1 MKEKTF
7 NRLIYSIMIL
17 GLIMMLTGIG
27 LATFTNIAS
36 GGGFMFLALL
46 IAVGMLLLAPSK
58 MYLTF
63 QMMRKND
70 EKLQKKN
77 VALQASKQDKRVTT
91 EK

>member
-7 NRLIYSIMIL
+7 NRIIYGVMIL

-27 LATFTNIAS
+27 LATFTNLVS

-58 MYLTF
+58 IYLTF

-70 EKLQKKN
+70 EILQKEN
-77 VALQASKQDKRVTT
+77 VKQQAK
-91 EK
+91 

>member
-7 NRLIYSIMIL
+7 NRLIYGVMIL
-17 GLIMMLTGIG
+17 GLTMMVTGIG

-70 EKLQKKN
+70 EKLKKKN
-77 VALQASKQDKRVTT
+77 AQQQASKKA
-91 EK
+91 

>member
-1 MKEKTF
+1 MKEKTL
-7 NRLIYSIMIL
+7 NRIIYAVMML
-17 GLIMMLTGIG
+17 GLIMMVTGIG

-36 GGGFMFLALL
+36 GGGFMLLALL

-77 VALQASKQDKRVTT
+77 TEQQALKKD
-91 EK
+91 

>member
-7 NRLIYSIMIL
+7 NRIIYGVMIL

-27 LATFTNIAS
+27 LATFTNLVS

-58 MYLTF
+58 IYLTF

-70 EKLQKKN
+70 EILQKENIKQ
-77 VALQASKQDKRVTT
+77 QAK
-91 EK
+91 

>member
-1 MKEKTF
+1 MKEKTL
-7 NRLIYSIMIL
+7 NRIIYAVMIL
-17 GLIMMLTGIG
+17 GLVMMVTGIG

-36 GGGFMFLALL
+36 GGGFMLLALL

-77 VALQASKQDKRVTT
+77 MEQLKKT
-91 EK
+91 

>member
-1 MKEKTF
+1 MKEKTL
-7 NRLIYSIMIL
+7 NRIIYAVMIL
-17 GLIMMLTGIG
+17 GLVMMVTGIG

-36 GGGFMFLALL
+36 GGGFMLLALL

-77 VALQASKQDKRVTT
+77 MEQQELKKT
-91 EK
+91 